1 MSLTVAPLQEAV
13 DRMQGRTPVAR
24 ALSSQEWSDVPQELR
39 DRAFFTANFAQADLL
54 QLMHQK
60 ITRALELGREQVAR
74 GDRLVTRST
83 FIGDMKK
90 ALSDAGY
97 LPPVGKE
104 GSIQDHSSRGRLGL
118 IYDINVRMAQEYAGW
133 KVGQDPDILDAFPA
147 QELIRWHSRRVPR
160 NWISRWRSH
169 GGKFFKGGRMI
180 ARKNDPIWVTISAF
194 HNPYPPFDFNSGM
207 GVRDVAR
214 DQAEALGV
222 IEPGEKIQ
230 PAHKGFNDT
239 LSLSCTN
246 LTTELKERLQ
256 SQFGDQVVIDHNKA
270 KWQAALISDLFD
282 RATQPGLDPN
292 RKGKQEVTLGVA
304 TQKTVA
310 LAKEAGMD
318 LEGVEMFLREDDITK
333 TWGDHGTDLEKR
345 GDQRRLTKE
354 DYLALPNLWRNP
366 DQVGVGKKSRR
377 LVFEKEMSGTQIGVI
392 WQQFPEQ
399 KKVFLV
405 TLYAKKKPGVDN
417 DLRPSPDTSETNPP
431 AVSTVT
437 PAREEIKP

>member
-207 GVRDVAR
+207 GVRDVSR
-214 DQAEALGV
+214 DEAKAFGV
-222 IEPGEKIQ
+222 IAPGEKITPQ
-230 PAHKGFNDT
+230 KKGFNDN
-239 LSLSCTN
+239 LSLSTSN
-246 LTTELKERLQ
+246 LSAELIDRLKA
-256 SQFGDQVVIDHNKA
+256 QFGDQVVVQDKRA
-270 KWQAALISDLFD
+270 EWQANLIKDFVERALRD
-282 RATQPGLDPN
+282 RQF
-292 RKGKQEVTLGVA
+292 KGDVSFGVA
-304 TQKTVA
+304 TPETVDK
-310 LAKEAGMD
+310 AKAFRDLTGYKLLLTADEARHTIDTHGVGNEAD
-318 LEGVEMFLREDDITK
+318 KKQEGLTPADIARVV
-333 TWGDHGTDLEKR
+333 D
-345 GDQRRLTKE
+345 
-354 DYLALPNLWRNP
+354 LWRSP
-366 DQVGVGKKSRR
+366 DEVVLGNQEEVPGSLKFTKNIGGLLTMVTWRISEKNKLIRLHTLYKKS
-377 LVFEKEMSGTQIGVI
+377 EGGAS
-392 WQQFPEQ
+392 
-399 KKVFLV
+399 
-405 TLYAKKKPGVDN
+405 
-417 DLRPSPDTSETNPP
+417 
-431 AVSTVT
+431 
-437 PAREEIKP
+437 